1 MIDIRQEARAD
12 IDEIAEYGVLQFGEA
27 ASVSYERGLIALTI
41 SLRAEPGMGRSEAF
55 GNGVRSFP
63 YKAHRIYYYF
73 ENEKLTILRVLS
85 PRQPLPGQL

>member
-1 MIDIRQEARAD
+1 
-12 IDEIAEYGVLQFGEA
+12 
-27 ASVSYERGLIALTI
+27 LTI
-41 SLRAEPGMGRSEAF
+41 SLHVEPGMGRSEAF

-73 ENEKLTILRVLS
+73 DNGRLTILRVLS